1 MPFCNVLEIYK
12 HKKEWPENQWF
23 PGQVNREASRLGD
36 EGSTDP
42 FRTTSDDNLIIFLPP
57 VVVPV
62 LHHTAMQ
69 KTHGSLQAGYRTS
82 NRPGELRHQEV
93 PEHGYTLGMPHFFGI
108 DEIGFDLRRLHPGQH
123 LDEFIQFRPDI
134 FR

>member
-1 MPFCNVLEIYK
+1 MNGAYINDRYLQSRITHPTLLPI
-12 HKKEWPENQWF
+12 KEWPENRGF

-42 FRTTSDDNLIIFLPP
+42 FRTTSDAHFIAVLPL

-69 KTHGSLQAGYRTS
+69 KTHGSARPRYKAS
-82 NRPGELRHQEV
+82 N
-93 PEHGYTLGMPHFFGI
+93 
-108 DEIGFDLRRLHPGQH
+108 
-123 LDEFIQFRPDI
+123 
-134 FR
+134 

>member
-1 MPFCNVLEIYK
+1 MAGREAGRVKGKATEP
-12 HKKEWPENQWF
+12 KKNGPKTIRF

-42 FRTTSDDNLIIFLPP
+42 FRTTSDAQFIAALAL

-69 KTHGSLQAGYRTS
+69 KMHS
-82 NRPGELRHQEV
+82 
-93 PEHGYTLGMPHFFGI
+93 
-108 DEIGFDLRRLHPGQH
+108 
-123 LDEFIQFRPDI
+123 
-134 FR
+134 